1 MPTLQATI
9 MTGQK
14 MMMMMFRHHHHH
26 HHKSDE
32 DTTAKAVYE
41 ISGNNK
47 GTVKTWT
54 KL

>member
-1 MPTLQATI
+1 

-14 MMMMMFRHHHHH
+14 MMMFHYHQHHE
-26 HHKSDE
+26 SDE
-32 DTTAKAVYE
+32 DTTTKAVYE

-47 GTVKTWT
+47 GTMKTHT